1 MIENVDW
8 FEVIDNLEEDLFDG
22 DDWLSEL
29 LREEPKDGVNVDV
42 EPVEGVPVTESAV
55 AEELTL
61 DPSLLTFSTYTN
73 YPRSYTQTFEPHDL
87 PMDHVFPNLTLQQSV
102 STEDEIRFTPSSNSI
117 LTPSGSSAHSQSPPR
132 AAKTQKRKPR
142 SDRKRDRSDVLTTD
156 LAPKTEYK
164 HDQGGNLQGVFTVSG
179 LNTRVR
185 GPFNEEARK
194 ATANARK
201 RGVCQKCRGMKVRC
215 IMPENP
221 YEPCAR
227 CSRLTILKRPCIR
240 VNLHELPLHRL
251 GSTRDNKL
259 YEWLSIK
266 DIMNAKLNIDLDRH
280 TIKLTQGF
288 DCEVEV
294 TVSKFQPLPGDKTSY
309 PWRDSAGNQR
319 MLELP
324 HYYIADMDSH
334 ERVID
339 EYNQKSY
346 KVYIQRLLKG
356 KSPLMIWTLQEAI
369 RFSEQHNSY
378 LVKDSLRLWAGSR
391 LTELPW
397 MICGE
402 HTLGQIP
409 VQDLECP
416 RSGTIPIP
424 PIMDT
429 QMDHL
434 VIKNIMTPLR
444 QRILAGLQTK
454 IMENKRENW
463 YEIYLTT
470 FVLLSNMECQFAQ
483 VLYIIDWYGMES
495 RFGTRG
501 NSSVSES
508 FIHSCKTLLAFFH
521 YAGGSHKPLAL
532 DWKSSKAPLGI
543 MTQQQAEYL
552 DKTQKQIEREGEN
565 LTGLKTESIY
575 KRDMYWCHQL
585 LLGDCKVDEQ
595 NDREI
600 DELKEEDYI
609 FH

>member
-29 LREEPKDGVNVDV
+29 LREEPKDGVSVDV
-42 EPVEGVPVTESAV
+42 EPVEGVPAESAV

-61 DPSLLTFSTYTN
+61 DPSLLTLSTYTN

-87 PMDHVFPNLTLQQSV
+87 PMHVFPNLTLQQSV
-102 STEDEIRFTPSSNSI
+102 STEDEIRFTPSTNSI

-132 AAKTQKRKPR
+132 AVKTKRKPR
-142 SDRKRDRSDVLTTD
+142 SDRKPDRSDVLTAD

-179 LNTRVR
+179 LSTRVR
-185 GPFNEEARK
+185 GPFSEEARK

-201 RGVCQKCRGMKVRC
+201 RGVCEKCRGMKVR
-215 IMPENP
+215 M
-221 YEPCAR
+221 
-227 CSRLTILKRPCIR
+227 LKTDDFEAAM
-240 VNLHELPLHRL
+240 HQS
-251 GSTRDNKL
+251 STRDNKL

-309 PWRDSAGNQR
+309 PWKDSAGNQR
-319 MLELP
+319 LLELP

-334 ERVID
+334 QRVID

-369 RFSEQHNSY
+369 RFSEQHNSS

-444 QRILAGLQTK
+444 QKILAGLQTK

-470 FVLLSNMECQFAQ
+470 FVLLSNMERQFAQ

-501 NSSVSES
+501 NSSVS
-508 FIHSCKTLLAFFH
+508 
-521 YAGGSHKPLAL
+521 
-532 DWKSSKAPLGI
+532 SKAPLGI

-552 DKTQKQIEREGEN
+552 DKTQKQIDREGEN

>member
-1 MIENVDW
+1 MDQNVDW
-8 FEVIDNLEEDLFDG
+8 FEVIENLEEDLFDG

-42 EPVEGVPVTESAV
+42 EPVEGSAPV

-61 DPSLLTFSTYTN
+61 DPSLLTLPTYTN
-73 YPRSYTQTFEPHDL
+73 YPRSYAQTFEPHDL

-102 STEDEIRFTPSSNSI
+102 STEDEIRFTPSTNSI

-132 AAKTQKRKPR
+132 AVKTKRRPR
-142 SDRKRDRSDVLTTD
+142 STRKLDRSDVLTTD

-164 HDQGGNLQGVFTVSG
+164 HDHGGNLQGVFTVSG

-185 GPFNEEARK
+185 GPFTEEARK
-194 ATANARK
+194 ATAIARK
-201 RGVCQKCRGMKVRC
+201 RGVCEKCRGMKVRSQS
-215 IMPENP
+215 
-221 YEPCAR
+221 
-227 CSRLTILKRPCIR
+227 SRVAAAQTGYVPLPATGQA
-240 VNLHELPLHRL
+240 NLP

-259 YEWLSIK
+259 YEWLYIK
-266 DIMNAKLNIDLDRH
+266 DVMNAKQNIDLHRH

-334 ERVID
+334 QRVID

-369 RFSEQHNSY
+369 RFSETHQSS

-397 MICGE
+397 MICGDN
-402 HTLGQIP
+402 TLGQIP

-416 RSGTIPIP
+416 RTGTIPIP

-444 QRILAGLQTK
+444 QRILAGLQSK
-454 IMENKRENW
+454 IMEKKRENW

-470 FVLLSNMECQFAQ
+470 FVLLSNMERQFAQ

-521 YAGGSHKPLAL
+521 YAGGSHKPLSL
-532 DWKSSKAPLGI
+532 DWKGPKAPLGI

-552 DKTQKQIEREGEN
+552 DKTQKQIDREGEN

-575 KRDMYWCHQL
+575 ERDMYWCHQL

>member
-42 EPVEGVPVTESAV
+42 EPVESSAPV

-61 DPSLLTFSTYTN
+61 DPSLLTLPTYTN
-73 YPRSYTQTFEPHDL
+73 YPRSYTQTFEPRDL
-87 PMDHVFPNLTLQQSV
+87 PMNHVFPLTLQQSV
-102 STEDEIRFTPSSNSI
+102 STEDEIRFTPSTNSI

-132 AAKTQKRKPR
+132 AVKTQKRKPR
-142 SDRKRDRSDVLTTD
+142 PDHKADRSDVLTTD

-185 GPFNEEARK
+185 GPFTEEARK
-194 ATANARK
+194 ATAIARK
-201 RGVCQKCRGMKVRC
+201 RGLDNANLVVH
-215 IMPENP
+215 N
-221 YEPCAR
+221 AR
-227 CSRLTILKRPCIR
+227 ESLRAMSEVLKIDDSETSMHQSQSERATPAQT
-240 VNLHELPLHRL
+240 
-251 GSTRDNKL
+251 SKL

-266 DIMNAKLNIDLDRH
+266 DVMNAKLNIDLDRH

-334 ERVID
+334 QRVID
-339 EYNQKSY
+339 EYNLKSY

-369 RFSEQHNSY
+369 RFSEQHNSS

-454 IMENKRENW
+454 IMEKKRENW

-470 FVLLSNMECQFAQ
+470 FVLLSNMERQFAQ

-532 DWKSSKAPLGI
+532 DWKGSKAPLGI

-552 DKTQKQIEREGEN
+552 DKTQRQIDREGEG

-575 KRDMYWCHQL
+575 ERDMYWCHQL

>member
-42 EPVEGVPVTESAV
+42 EPVESSAPV

-61 DPSLLTFSTYTN
+61 DPSLLTLPTYTN
-73 YPRSYTQTFEPHDL
+73 YPRSYTQTFEPRDL
-87 PMDHVFPNLTLQQSV
+87 PMNHVFPLTLQQSV
-102 STEDEIRFTPSSNSI
+102 STEDEIRFTPSTNSI

-132 AAKTQKRKPR
+132 AAKTQKRKPKP
-142 SDRKRDRSDVLTTD
+142 DHKADRSDVLTTD

-185 GPFNEEARK
+185 GPFTEEARK
-194 ATANARK
+194 ATAIARK
-201 RGVCQKCRGMKVRC
+201 RGVCEKCRGMKVR
-215 IMPENP
+215 MFKADDSETSM
-221 YEPCAR
+221 YQSQSERATLAQTRLYAR
-227 CSRLTILKRPCIR
+227 QQI
-240 VNLHELPLHRL
+240 
-251 GSTRDNKL
+251 
-259 YEWLSIK
+259 
-266 DIMNAKLNIDLDRH
+266 
-280 TIKLTQGF
+280 LTQGF

-334 ERVID
+334 QRVID
-339 EYNQKSY
+339 EYNLKSY

-369 RFSEQHNSY
+369 RFSEQHNSS

-454 IMENKRENW
+454 IMEKKRENW

-470 FVLLSNMECQFAQ
+470 FVLLSNMERQFAQ

-532 DWKSSKAPLGI
+532 DWKGPKAPLGI

-552 DKTQKQIEREGEN
+552 DKTQKQIDREGEG

-575 KRDMYWCHQL
+575 ERDMYWCHQL

>member
-8 FEVIDNLEEDLFDG
+8 FEVIGNLEEDLFD
-22 DDWLSEL
+22 DDAWLSEL
-29 LREEPKDGVNVDV
+29 LREEPKDGVNIAV
-42 EPVEGVPVTESAV
+42 EAVEGVSVPVS

-61 DPSLLTFSTYTN
+61 DPSLLTLPTYTN

-87 PMDHVFPNLTLQQSV
+87 PMDHVFPDLTLQQQSV
-102 STEDEIRFTPSSNSI
+102 STEDEIRFTPSTNSI
-117 LTPSGSSAHSQSPPR
+117 LTPGSSAHSQSPPR
-132 AAKTQKRKPR
+132 TVNQSRKRKPR
-142 SDRKRDRSDVLTTD
+142 PDRSDVLTTD
-156 LAPKTEYK
+156 LAPRTEYK
-164 HDQGGNLQGVFTVSG
+164 LDQGGNLQGVFTVSG

-185 GPFNEEARK
+185 GPFTEEARK
-194 ATANARK
+194 ATAMARK
-201 RGVCQKCRGMKVRC
+201 RGVCEKCRGMKVR
-215 IMPENP
+215 M
-221 YEPCAR
+221 
-227 CSRLTILKRPCIR
+227 LKTDDSETSM
-240 VNLHELPLHRL
+240 HQS
-251 GSTRDNKL
+251 STRDNKL
-259 YEWLSIK
+259 YDWLSIK
-266 DIMNAKLNIDLDRH
+266 DLMNSNLNIDLDRH

-288 DCEVEV
+288 GSEVEV

-334 ERVID
+334 QRVID

-346 KVYIQRLLKG
+346 LVYIQRLLKG

-369 RFSEQHNSY
+369 RFSETHKSS

-416 RSGTIPIP
+416 RTGTIPIP

-444 QRILAGLQTK
+444 QRILEGLQAK
-454 IMENKRENW
+454 IMEKKRENW

-470 FVLLSNMECQFAQ
+470 FVLLSNMERQFAQ

-532 DWKSSKAPLGI
+532 DWKGPKAPIGI

-552 DKTQKQIEREGEN
+552 DKTQKQIDREGEN
-565 LTGLKTESIY
+565 LTGLKTGSIY
-575 KRDMYWCHQL
+575 EKDMYWCHQL

>member
-42 EPVEGVPVTESAV
+42 EPVEGVSITESAV

-61 DPSLLTFSTYTN
+61 DPSLLTLSTYTN
-73 YPRSYTQTFEPHDL
+73 YPRSYTQTFEPRDL

-102 STEDEIRFTPSSNSI
+102 STEDEIRFTPSTNSI
-117 LTPSGSSAHSQSPPR
+117 LTPSGSS
-132 AAKTQKRKPR
+132 
-142 SDRKRDRSDVLTTD
+142 
-156 LAPKTEYK
+156 
-164 HDQGGNLQGVFTVSG
+164 
-179 LNTRVR
+179 
-185 GPFNEEARK
+185 
-194 ATANARK
+194 
-201 RGVCQKCRGMKVRC
+201 
-215 IMPENP
+215 
-221 YEPCAR
+221 
-227 CSRLTILKRPCIR
+227 
-240 VNLHELPLHRL
+240 
-251 GSTRDNKL
+251 STRDNKL

-334 ERVID
+334 QRVID

-369 RFSEQHNSY
+369 RFSEQHNSS

-444 QRILAGLQTK
+444 QKILAGLQKK

-470 FVLLSNMECQFAQ
+470 FVLLSNMERQFAQ

-521 YAGGSHKPLAL
+521 FAGGSHKPLAL

-543 MTQQQAEYL
+543 MTQQQTEYL
-552 DKTQKQIEREGEN
+552 DKTQKQINREGEN

-575 KRDMYWCHQL
+575 EKDMYWCHQL

>member
-42 EPVEGVPVTESAV
+42 EPVESSAPV

-61 DPSLLTFSTYTN
+61 DPSLLTLPTYTN
-73 YPRSYTQTFEPHDL
+73 YPRSYTQTFEPRDL
-87 PMDHVFPNLTLQQSV
+87 PMNHVFPLTLQQSV
-102 STEDEIRFTPSSNSI
+102 STEDEIRFTPSTNSI

-132 AAKTQKRKPR
+132 AVKSQKRKPR
-142 SDRKRDRSDVLTTD
+142 PDHKADRSDVLTTD

-185 GPFNEEARK
+185 GPFTEEARK
-194 ATANARK
+194 ATAIARK
-201 RGVCQKCRGMKVRC
+201 RGLDNANLVVH
-215 IMPENP
+215 N
-221 YEPCAR
+221 AR
-227 CSRLTILKRPCIR
+227 ESLRAMSEVLKIDDSETSMHQSQSERATPAQT
-240 VNLHELPLHRL
+240 
-251 GSTRDNKL
+251 SKL

-266 DIMNAKLNIDLDRH
+266 DVMNAKLNIDLDRH

-334 ERVID
+334 QRVID
-339 EYNQKSY
+339 EYNLKSY

-369 RFSEQHNSY
+369 RFSEQHNSS

-454 IMENKRENW
+454 IMEKKRENW

-470 FVLLSNMECQFAQ
+470 FVLLSNMERQFAQ

-532 DWKSSKAPLGI
+532 DWKGSKAPLGI

-552 DKTQKQIEREGEN
+552 DKTQRQIDREGEG

-575 KRDMYWCHQL
+575 ERDMYWCHQL

>member
-8 FEVIDNLEEDLFDG
+8 FEVIDNLEEDFFDG

-42 EPVEGVPVTESAV
+42 EPVESSAPVAD
-55 AEELTL
+55 ELTL
-61 DPSLLTFSTYTN
+61 DPSLLTLPTYTN
-73 YPRSYTQTFEPHDL
+73 YPRSYTQTFESHDL

-102 STEDEIRFTPSSNSI
+102 STEDEIRFTPSTNSI

-132 AAKTQKRKPR
+132 TVKSQKRKPR
-142 SDRKRDRSDVLTTD
+142 PDRKPKRSDVLTTD

-164 HDQGGNLQGVFTVSG
+164 HDQGDNLQGVFTVSG

-185 GPFNEEARK
+185 GPFTEEARK

-201 RGVCQKCRGMKVRC
+201 RGVCEKCRGMKVR
-215 IMPENP
+215 
-221 YEPCAR
+221 
-227 CSRLTILKRPCIR
+227 
-240 VNLHELPLHRL
+240 
-251 GSTRDNKL
+251 L

-266 DIMNAKLNIDLDRH
+266 DVMNTKLNIDLDRH

-334 ERVID
+334 RRVID

-369 RFSEQHNSY
+369 RFSEQHNSS

-470 FVLLSNMECQFAQ
+470 FVLLSNMERQFAQ

-521 YAGGSHKPLAL
+521 FAGGSHKPLAL
-532 DWKSSKAPLGI
+532 DWKGSKAPLGI
-543 MTQQQAEYL
+543 MTQPQAEYL
-552 DKTQKQIEREGEN
+552 DKTKKQIDREGEN
-565 LTGLKTESIY
+565 LTELKTESIY
-575 KRDMYWCHQL
+575 EKDMYWCHQL

>member
-42 EPVEGVPVTESAV
+42 EPVESSAPV

-61 DPSLLTFSTYTN
+61 DPSLLTLPTYTN
-73 YPRSYTQTFEPHDL
+73 YPRSYTQTFEPRDL
-87 PMDHVFPNLTLQQSV
+87 PMNHVFPLTLQQSV
-102 STEDEIRFTPSSNSI
+102 STEDEIRFTPSTNSI

-132 AAKTQKRKPR
+132 AAKTQKRKPKP
-142 SDRKRDRSDVLTTD
+142 DHKADRSDVLTTD

-185 GPFNEEARK
+185 GPFTEEARK
-194 ATANARK
+194 ATAIARK
-201 RGVCQKCRGMKVRC
+201 R
-215 IMPENP
+215 
-221 YEPCAR
+221 
-227 CSRLTILKRPCIR
+227 
-240 VNLHELPLHRL
+240 

-334 ERVID
+334 QRVID
-339 EYNQKSY
+339 EYNLKSY

-369 RFSEQHNSY
+369 RFSEQHNSS

-454 IMENKRENW
+454 IMEKKRENW

-470 FVLLSNMECQFAQ
+470 FVLLSNMERQFAQ

-532 DWKSSKAPLGI
+532 DWKGPKAPLGI
-543 MTQQQAEYL
+543 MTQQQTEYL
-552 DKTQKQIEREGEN
+552 DKTQKQIDREGEG

-575 KRDMYWCHQL
+575 ERDMYWCHQL

>member
-42 EPVEGVPVTESAV
+42 EPVESSAPV

-61 DPSLLTFSTYTN
+61 DPSLLTLPTYTN
-73 YPRSYTQTFEPHDL
+73 YPRSYTQTFEPRDL
-87 PMDHVFPNLTLQQSV
+87 PMNHVFPLTLQQSV
-102 STEDEIRFTPSSNSI
+102 STEDEIRFTPSTNSI

-132 AAKTQKRKPR
+132 AVKTQKRKPR
-142 SDRKRDRSDVLTTD
+142 PDHKADRSDVLTTD

-185 GPFNEEARK
+185 GPFTEEARK
-194 ATANARK
+194 ATAIARK
-201 RGVCQKCRGMKVRC
+201 RGVCEKCRGMKVRC

-221 YEPCAR
+221 YEPCVR

-240 VNLHELPLHRL
+240 VNLNELPLHRL

-334 ERVID
+334 QRVID
-339 EYNQKSY
+339 EYNLKSY

-369 RFSEQHNSY
+369 RFSEQHNSS

-454 IMENKRENW
+454 IMEKKRENW

-470 FVLLSNMECQFAQ
+470 FVLLSNMERQFAQ

-532 DWKSSKAPLGI
+532 DWKGSKAPLGI

-552 DKTQKQIEREGEN
+552 DKTQKQIDREGEG

-575 KRDMYWCHQL
+575 ERDMYWCHQL

>member
-1 MIENVDW
+1 M
-8 FEVIDNLEEDLFDG
+8 FKT
-22 DDWLSEL
+22 DDSE
-29 LREEPKDGVNVDV
+29 
-42 EPVEGVPVTESAV
+42 T
-55 AEELTL
+55 
-61 DPSLLTFSTYTN
+61 
-73 YPRSYTQTFEPHDL
+73 
-87 PMDHVFPNLTLQQSV
+87 PMHQ
-102 STEDEIRFTPSSNSI
+102 
-117 LTPSGSSAHSQSPPR
+117 SQSSR
-132 AAKTQKRKPR
+132 VAAAQTGYVRLPAIDQ
-142 SDRKRDRSDVLTTD
+142 TD
-156 LAPKTEYK
+156 I
-164 HDQGGNLQGVFTVSG
+164 S
-179 LNTRVR
+179 
-185 GPFNEEARK
+185 
-194 ATANARK
+194 
-201 RGVCQKCRGMKVRC
+201 
-215 IMPENP
+215 
-221 YEPCAR
+221 
-227 CSRLTILKRPCIR
+227 
-240 VNLHELPLHRL
+240 
-251 GSTRDNKL
+251 GSTRNNKL

-266 DIMNAKLNIDLDRH
+266 DVMNASLNIDLNRH

-334 ERVID
+334 QRVID
-339 EYNQKSY
+339 QYNQKSY

-369 RFSEQHNSY
+369 RFSETHQSS

-434 VIKNIMTPLR
+434 VIKNIMTPLS
-444 QRILAGLQTK
+444 QRILAGLQAK
-454 IMENKRENW
+454 IMEKKRENW

-470 FVLLSNMECQFAQ
+470 FVLLSNMERQFAQ

-508 FIHSCKTLLAFFH
+508 FIHSCKSLLAFFH

-532 DWKSSKAPLGI
+532 DWKGPKAPLGI

-552 DKTQKQIEREGEN
+552 DKTQKQVDREGEN
-565 LTGLKTESIY
+565 LTGLKTGSIY
-575 KRDMYWCHQL
+575 EKDMYWCHQL

>member
-1 MIENVDW
+1 MINVDW
-8 FEVIDNLEEDLFDG
+8 FEVIDNLGEGLFDS

-29 LREEPKDGVNVDV
+29 LREEPKDDVNVAV
-42 EPVEGVPVTESAV
+42 ERVESSASV

-61 DPSLLTFSTYTN
+61 DPSLLTLPTYTN

-87 PMDHVFPNLTLQQSV
+87 PMGHVFPNLTLQQSV
-102 STEDEIRFTPSSNSI
+102 STEDEIRFTPSTNSI

-132 AAKTQKRKPR
+132 AVNRSQKPKPR
-142 SDRKRDRSDVLTTD
+142 SDRKPDRSDVLTTD

-185 GPFNEEARK
+185 GPFTEEARK
-194 ATANARK
+194 ATAIARK
-201 RGVCQKCRGMKVRC
+201 RGVCEKCRGMKVRC

-221 YEPCAR
+221 YEPCLR

-266 DIMNAKLNIDLDRH
+266 DVMNASLNIDLDRH

-288 DCEVEV
+288 DCEVEH
-294 TVSKFQPLPGDKTSY
+294 Q
-309 PWRDSAGNQR
+309 
-319 MLELP
+319 
-324 HYYIADMDSH
+324 
-334 ERVID
+334 RVID

-356 KSPLMIWTLQEAI
+356 RSPLMIWTLQEAI
-369 RFSEQHNSY
+369 RFSETHQSS
-378 LVKDSLRLWAGSR
+378 LVKDSLRLWAGIR

-397 MICGE
+397 MICGQ

-444 QRILAGLQTK
+444 QRILAGLQAK
-454 IMENKRENW
+454 IMETKRENW

-470 FVLLSNMECQFAQ
+470 FVLLSNMERQFAQ

-532 DWKSSKAPLGI
+532 DWKGPEAPLGI
-543 MTQQQAEYL
+543 MTHQQVEYL
-552 DKTQKQIEREGEN
+552 DKTQKQIDREGEK
-565 LTGLKTESIY
+565 LMGLKTESIY
-575 KRDMYWCHQL
+575 ERDMYWCHQL
-585 LLGDCKVDEQ
+585 LFGDCKVDEQ

-600 DELKEEDYI
+600 DELKEQDYI

>member
-8 FEVIDNLEEDLFDG
+8 FEVIDNLGEGLFDS

-29 LREEPKDGVNVDV
+29 LREEPKVDVNVAV
-42 EPVEGVPVTESAV
+42 ERVESSASV

-61 DPSLLTFSTYTN
+61 DPSLLTLPTYTN

-87 PMDHVFPNLTLQQSV
+87 PMGHVFPNLTLQQSV
-102 STEDEIRFTPSSNSI
+102 STEDEIRFTPSTNSI

-132 AAKTQKRKPR
+132 AVNTSQKRKPR
-142 SDRKRDRSDVLTTD
+142 SDRKPDRSDVLTTD

-185 GPFNEEARK
+185 GPFTEEARK
-194 ATANARK
+194 ATAIARK
-201 RGVCQKCRGMKVRC
+201 RGVCEKCRGMKVRC

-221 YEPCAR
+221 YEPCLR

-266 DIMNAKLNIDLDRH
+266 DVMNASLNIDLDRH

-334 ERVID
+334 QRVID

-369 RFSEQHNSY
+369 RFSETHQSS

-402 HTLGQIP
+402 HTLSQIP

-444 QRILAGLQTK
+444 QRILAGLQAK
-454 IMENKRENW
+454 IMERKRENW

-470 FVLLSNMECQFAQ
+470 FVLLSNMERQFAQ

-532 DWKSSKAPLGI
+532 DWKGPKAPLGI
-543 MTQQQAEYL
+543 MTHQQVEYL
-552 DKTQKQIEREGEN
+552 DKTQKQIGREGEK
-565 LTGLKTESIY
+565 LMGLKTESIY
-575 KRDMYWCHQL
+575 ERDMYWCHQL
-585 LLGDCKVDEQ
+585 LFGDCKVDEQ

-600 DELKEEDYI
+600 DELKEQDYI